1 VRLIVSLLLSVAAS
15 AAFAQ
20 RGDPL
25 LAPECTSAL
34 KALAAEEDAVLARR
48 PSSEPGGPGP
58 LPPALV
64 ERRKAAARACL
75 GTEDVAP
82 PAGARIQ
89 WPLLPAPSP
98 ARPAPPT
105 AARAPGAHPGGN
117 AGANPAT
124 GPIRQ
129 PPLVTITNC
138 DALGCWASDGTR
150 LQQQGPNL
158 LGPRGF
164 CFRQGVFVNC
174 P

>member
-1 VRLIVSLLLSVAAS
+1 MRLTIALLLSLAAS

-25 LAPECTSAL
+25 LAPECASAL
-34 KALAAEEDAVLARR
+34 KALSAEEDAVIARR
-48 PSSEPGGPGP
+48 QGAEPGPGA
-58 LPPALV
+58 LPPLLL

-75 GTEDVAP
+75 GTEDAPP

-89 WPLLPAPSP
+89 WPLPAPGMASPTTATSP
-98 ARPAPPT
+98 ARPAPPP
-105 AARAPGAHPGGN
+105 ARLPGAAAAP
-117 AGANPAT
+117 P
-124 GPIRQ
+124 PIRQ
-129 PPLVTITNC
+129 PPLVTITGC

-164 CFRQGVFVNC
+164 CFRQGAFVTC

>member
-1 VRLIVSLLLSVAAS
+1 MPVRLIVPLFLSLATF

-25 LAPECTSAL
+25 LAPECTNAL
-34 KALAAEEDAVLARR
+34 KALAATEDLVIASR
-48 PSSEPGGPGP
+48 PGSAPIPGP
-58 LPPALV
+58 LPAPLL

-75 GTEDVAP
+75 GTEDATP

-89 WPLLPAPSP
+89 WPTPAPSP
-98 ARPAPPT
+98 ARPAAP
-105 AARAPGAHPGGN
+105 AARAPNDHA
-117 AGANPAT
+117 APA
-124 GPIRQ
+124 PIRQ
-129 PPLVTITNC
+129 APLVTITGC

-164 CFRQGVFVNC
+164 CFRQGPFLTC